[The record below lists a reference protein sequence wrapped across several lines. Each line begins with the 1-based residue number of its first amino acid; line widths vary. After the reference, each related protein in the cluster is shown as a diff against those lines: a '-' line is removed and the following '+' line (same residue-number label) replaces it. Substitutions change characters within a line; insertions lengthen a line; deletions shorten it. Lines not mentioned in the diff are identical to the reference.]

1 MKKFLYLIFLL
12 VPVISF
18 SQSAMDKE
26 KIGAI
31 DNKSNF
37 NLRLRTSDARN
48 QMNPSMFPIED
59 RVLNGSLINTNLLLN
74 RYLISKMALNDST
87 KISRIQFS
95 PFNSRVVLPGLGYYN
110 NIGISSLWVPT
121 DNLFL
126 EGSTFINLQ
135 KSPNSCEILYGVRG
149 ELNYNLTELLQFK
162 LWGQYISPS
171 NNDPFKEIS
180 ELYPKTSIGGT
191 LIGEPAKNVKVG
203 IGVEYQHNQIN
214 QKLESRS
221 GGKIIV
227 GF

>member
-1 MKKFLYLIFLL
+1 MKKFLFIIFLL

-18 SQSAMDKE
+18 SQSMMDNGRV
-26 KIGAI
+26 GAI
-31 DNKSNF
+31 DNKSNL
-37 NLRLRTSDARN
+37 NLRSGLFDTRN
-48 QMNPSMFPIED
+48 QLNPSMFPIED
-59 RVLNGSLINTNLLLN
+59 RVILLN
-74 RYLISKMALNDST
+74 RYLMSKVALNDST

-95 PFNSRVVLPGLGYYN
+95 PFNQRIVLPGLGYYN
-110 NIGISSLWVPT
+110 NIGISSLWVPI

-126 EGSTFINLQ
+126 EGGTFISLQ
-135 KSPNSCEILYGVRG
+135 KSPNSCEVLYGVRG

-180 ELYPKTSIGGT
+180 ELYPRTSIGGT

-203 IGVEYQHNQIN
+203 IGIEYQHNQIN

-221 GGKIIV
+221 GGKITV